1 MAWLAADFS
10 YPTVVAVGDGYHL
23 RPIRAADVD
32 LDYPAV
38 MGSQPRLWSIFGP
51 AWEWPSDSMTYQQ
64 DREDLA
70 CHEAEIA
77 ARESFNYAL
86 LDDAET
92 ELLGCVYIDPPE
104 KQGADA
110 DISWWVVDG
119 QVGTGLE
126 RALDA
131 LVPRWIAAAWP
142 FTHPRYVGRDLSW
155 ARWLALPDLD
165 PPARQDSPRER
176 QDPSGMPT
184 WRRMTGQVWL
194 RRLALVA
201 IAALAGLLYAWAVGR
216 DTLEYYYAAADRSMS
231 ISWHDF
237 IFGAFDPAG
246 TITVDKLPGA
256 LWLQALSV
264 RAFGMH
270 TWAII
275 LPQVIEGVLTVLVLY
290 RAVARLAG
298 PAAGLIAA
306 LVLAVSPATVA
317 LNRENISDSLLILLL
332 VLAADAVSGA
342 IAGLT
347 ARDTGR
353 DAPLAADDP
362 DAPPDAT
369 LADDDPG
376 GPSSGTA
383 RGTLGRLILAGL
395 WVGLAFQAKDIEAW
409 MVLPAL
415 GLAYLLSGSGPV
427 LRRTGQLAVAG
438 VVVALVSVSWM
449 TAVSLV
455 PAADRPYVDG
465 SHDNSVFAQV
475 FSYNGFTRFGDQTP
489 LQVRAAQLNP
499 GAPIPVPPRVAGRLL
514 DGGLGRDTGWLIPA
528 AVVVAAWGIV
538 SRRRQPRGDP
548 LRACFILW
556 GGWLVTFFVVF
567 SAVTTLW
574 PYYTAALSPAAAAII
589 GAGVAAARS
598 RGRAPVSWT
607 IGLAVVVAGTATY
620 AAWLVSSAAG
630 APGWLVPA
638 IVAVGIAATGVIIW
652 ALARRRS
659 VPFAAALA
667 AALVA
672 VGLAPAAASVSLAA
686 HSESGFDV
694 PFESAR
700 LQEAVALGLGKQGV
714 IAVQAAIPY
723 WQHAGN
729 GTPYLLAAQSA
740 LLPSAII
747 YESGL
752 EALPIGGFDGTNP
765 SPTLAQLQADIRH
778 GLFHLVWI
786 SSATDP
792 RLRWV
797 TTHCTQLTKR
807 LYNCVLANTG

>member
-1 MAWLAADFS
+1 M
-10 YPTVVAVGDGYHL
+10 
-23 RPIRAADVD
+23 
-32 LDYPAV
+32 
-38 MGSQPRLWSIFGP
+38 
-51 AWEWPSDSMTYQQ
+51 SM
-64 DREDLA
+64 
-70 CHEAEIA
+70 
-77 ARESFNYAL
+77 
-86 LDDAET
+86 
-92 ELLGCVYIDPPE
+92 
-104 KQGADA
+104 
-110 DISWWVVDG
+110 
-119 QVGTGLE
+119 
-126 RALDA
+126 
-131 LVPRWIAAAWP
+131 
-142 FTHPRYVGRDLSW
+142 
-155 ARWLALPDLD
+155 
-165 PPARQDSPRER
+165 
-176 QDPSGMPT
+176 
-184 WRRMTGQVWL
+184 
-194 RRLALVA
+194 
-201 IAALAGLLYAWAVGR
+201 
-216 DTLEYYYAAADRSMS
+216 
-231 ISWHDF
+231 SWHDF

-246 TITVDKLPGA
+246 IITVDKLPGA

-275 LPQVIEGVLTVLVLY
+275 LPQVIEGILTVLVLY
-290 RAVARLAG
+290 RAVRRLAG

-342 IAGLT
+342 IAGR
-347 ARDTGR
+347 AAG
-353 DAPLAADDP
+353 DADQDATLAADDP
-362 DAPPDAT
+362 DDPGDD
-369 LADDDPG
+369 LGDDPG
-376 GPSSGTA
+376 DDPGDDDDYDDDYDDDDDDYDDLDEPSSGATG
-383 RGTLGRLILAGL
+383 GTLGRLILAGF

-415 GLAYLLSGSGPV
+415 GLAYLLSGSGPA
-427 LRRTGQLAVAG
+427 LRRVGQLTVAG
-438 VVVALVSVSWM
+438 VVVGLVSLSWM

-475 FSYNGFTRFGDQTP
+475 FAYNGFTRFGDQTP
-489 LQVRAAQLNP
+489 LQVRAAQLDP
-499 GAPIPVPPRVAGRLL
+499 GAAIPVPSRAADRLL

-528 AVVVAAWGIV
+528 AVVVAAWGIA

-598 RGRAPVSWT
+598 RDRVPVSWT
-607 IGLAVVVAGTATY
+607 IGLAVVVAGTAAY
-620 AAWLVSSAAG
+620 AGWLVSSAAG
-630 APGWLVPA
+630 APRWLVPA
-638 IVAVGIAATGVIIW
+638 IVAVGIAATGVTVW
-652 ALARRRS
+652 PLARRRS

-667 AALVA
+667 AGLVA
-672 VGLAPAAASVSLAA
+672 VGLTPAVASVSLAA
-686 HSESGFDV
+686 HSESAFDT

-700 LQEAVALGLGKQGV
+700 LQQAVALGLGKQAV

-723 WQHAGN
+723 WQNLEN

-747 YESGL
+747 YDSGL
-752 EALPIGGFDGTNP
+752 EALPIGGFDGTTP
-765 SPTLAQLQADIRH
+765 SPTLAQLQADIRR

-792 RLRWV
+792 ELVWVINHCAQRTQRLFYCGPTPAGNPV
-797 TTHCTQLTKR
+797 PGGPVPIASPG
-807 LYNCVLANTG
+807 N

>member
-1 MAWLAADFS
+1 MAWLPSDFS

-38 MGSQPRLWSIFGP
+38 MGSQRRLWSIFGA
-51 AWEWPSDSMTYQQ
+51 AWDWPSDSMTHQQ
-64 DREDLA
+64 DREELA

-92 ELLGCVYIDPPE
+92 ALLGCVYIDPPE

-110 DISWWVVDG
+110 DIAWWVVDG

-155 ARWLALPDLD
+155 AQWLALPDLD
-165 PPARQDSPRER
+165 PPTMQDSPREGQSLASNGR
-176 QDPSGMPT
+176 PA
-184 WRRMTGQVWL
+184 WRRMSRQVWL

-201 IAALAGLLYAWAVGR
+201 IAALAGLLYAWAVGQ

-231 ISWHDF
+231 MSWHDF

-246 TITVDKLPGA
+246 TMTVDKLPGA

-270 TWAII
+270 TWAIV
-275 LPQVIEGVLTVLVLY
+275 LPQVIEGILTVLVLY
-290 RAVARLAG
+290 RAVRRLAG

-317 LNRENISDSLLILLL
+317 LDRENISDSLLILLL

-342 IAGLT
+342 IAGL
-347 ARDTGR
+347 
-353 DAPLAADDP
+353 AASEADQG
-362 DAPPDAT
+362 AT
-369 LADDDPG
+369 LAVGDPD
-376 GPSSGTA
+376 GPSPGA
-383 RGTLGRLILAGL
+383 VRVRRPGGTLGRLILAGL
-395 WVGLAFQAKDIEAW
+395 WVGLAFQAKEIEAW
-409 MVLPAL
+409 MLLPAL
-415 GLAYLLSGSGPV
+415 GLARLLSGSGSV
-427 LRRTGQLAVAG
+427 VRRVGQLAVAG

-449 TAVSLV
+449 TAVSVV

-465 SHDNSVFAQV
+465 SHDNSVFEQV
-475 FSYNGFTRFGDQTP
+475 FSYNGFGRFGDQTP
-489 LQVRAAQLNP
+489 LQVRATQLNF
-499 GAPIPVPPRVAGRLL
+499 APLPVPPRAADRLL
-514 DGGLGRDTGWLIPA
+514 DGDLGRDTGWLIPA
-528 AVVVAAWGIV
+528 AAVLAVWGIA

-556 GGWLVTFFVVF
+556 GGWLVIFFVVF
-567 SAVTTLW
+567 TGVTTLW

-589 GAGVAAARS
+589 GAGVAAAWS
-598 RGRAPVSWT
+598 RERVQVRRT
-607 IGLAVVVAGTATY
+607 IGLAVIVAGTAAY
-620 AAWLVSSAAG
+620 AGWLVSSSAD

-638 IVAVGIAATGVIIW
+638 IVAVGIVATGVIVW
-652 ALARRRS
+652 SLARRRS
-659 VPFAAALA
+659 VSFAAALA
-667 AALVA
+667 AGLVA
-672 VGLAPAAASVSLAA
+672 VALAPTVASVSLAA
-686 HSESGFDV
+686 HSESAFDT

-700 LQEAVALGLGKQGV
+700 TQEAVALGLGKQAV
-714 IAVQAAIPY
+714 IAVQDTIPY

-729 GTPYLLAAQSA
+729 GTPYLMAAQSA

-747 YESGL
+747 YDSGL
-752 EALPIGGFDGTNP
+752 EALPIGGFDGTTP
-765 SPTLAQLQADIRH
+765 SPTLAQLQSDIQR

-786 SSATDP
+786 ASAADP

-797 TTHCTQLTKR
+797 TTHCTQLTMR
-807 LYNCVLANTG
+807 LYDCVPVNAG